1 MGESGDRRRLEAVL
15 AEQARLSEA
24 YDRAI
29 GTGREQTAYFRLR
42 AVNARVSKF
51 DRVVRQLGRT
61 GRQTAS
67 GLGSSSR

>member
-1 MGESGDRRRLEAVL
+1 MGETGDRRRLEAVL

-42 AVNARVSKF
+42 DVNQRVAKF
-51 DRVVRQLGRT
+51 DRVARQL
-61 GRQTAS
+61 
-67 GLGSSSR
+67 SRATR